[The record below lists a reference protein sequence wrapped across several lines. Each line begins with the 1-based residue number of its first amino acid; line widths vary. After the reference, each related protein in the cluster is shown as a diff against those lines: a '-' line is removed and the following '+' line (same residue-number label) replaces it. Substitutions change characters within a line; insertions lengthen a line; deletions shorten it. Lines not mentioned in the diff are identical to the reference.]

1 MRFCAA
7 TPAKNTSKIMIKTSA
22 SVRPSDSTKSIEIDS
37 IELIEIS
44 REGSVEPS
52 KNKSRKHSN
61 KILLLL
67 VILFFFKTTAAQ
79 SKSEF
84 RTLQNNAF
92 KVGEKLTFDVKYGFV
107 TAGFAQ
113 YSIPKIVKIAGR
125 DAYNVMFDVS
135 SVSAFDPFYK
145 VRDHYETYIDVAG
158 LFPWRFEQHIRE
170 GDYSRDFSAFFD
182 QRRGKAKTSE
192 GSYDI
197 PKYVNDIVSAFYL
210 ARTFDYSKMKE
221 GDKVHLEN
229 FYKDKVYPLDVLF
242 RGRER
247 VSVSAGTFDCIILEP
262 LVMEGGLFKSEG
274 SIVVWL
280 TNDQL
285 KIPVKVKT
293 KVIVGSIDAELSGY
307 QGLAGELKAKR
318 K

>member
-1 MRFCAA
+1 MIFFYTTTA
-7 TPAKNTSKIMIKTSA
+7 KIMIKI
-22 SVRPSDSTKSIEIDS
+22 KSS
-37 IELIEIS
+37 
-44 REGSVEPS
+44 G
-52 KNKSRKHSN
+52 KNKDKKYPSPKLL
-61 KILLLL
+61 ILLLAL
-67 VILFFFKTTAAQ
+67 LLFFKTTYSQ
-79 SKSEF
+79 TKSEF
-84 RTLQNNAF
+84 RTLQNDAF
-92 KVGEKLTFDVKYGFV
+92 RTGEKLTFEVKYGFV
-107 TAGFAQ
+107 TAGIAQ

-158 LFPWRFEQHIRE
+158 IFPWRFEQHIRE
-170 GDYSRDFSAFFD
+170 GGYTRDFSAFFD
-182 QRRGKAKTSE
+182 QRRGKAKTTE

-197 PKYVNDIVSAFYL
+197 PKYVSDIVSAFYL

-221 GDKVHLEN
+221 GDKIHLEN

-262 LVMEGGLFKSEG
+262 LVVQGGLFKSEG
-274 SIVVWL
+274 NIVVWL

-293 KVIVGSIDAELSGY
+293 KVLIGSIDAELSGY